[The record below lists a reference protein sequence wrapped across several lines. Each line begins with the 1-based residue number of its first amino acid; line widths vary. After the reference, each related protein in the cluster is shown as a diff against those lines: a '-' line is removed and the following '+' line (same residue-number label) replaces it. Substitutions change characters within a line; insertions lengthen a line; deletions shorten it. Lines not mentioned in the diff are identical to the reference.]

1 MLACFFF
8 LLSFFHSLPPFFILA
23 GLSGLV
29 CPHVQAS
36 TRRGWIT
43 NQLYGIQNQKR
54 IVMAKLVHR
63 MEMELCKILIGSLVE
78 IEELLKEA
86 GR

>member
-1 MLACFFF
+1 
-8 LLSFFHSLPPFFILA
+8 
-23 GLSGLV
+23 
-29 CPHVQAS
+29 
-36 TRRGWIT
+36 
-43 NQLYGIQNQKR
+43 
-54 IVMAKLVHR
+54 MAKLVHR